1 MSDTPSARNWTLLT
15 TVLTALNPILLLVG
29 GWYLNANIEGAKLEI
44 EAASARILDLRTA
57 AEANSIANRT
67 RVDKV
72 KVISDFINDL
82 TGPDERRRQLAI
94 EAIFIALPDEA
105 VRLVKAVER
114 FSAAGDKGG
123 ERDVTAARDALDNTR
138 VRLVN
143 EMFADDRTTR
153 IEALHTLQR
162 GWTDDPILFGML
174 LDRATRDAEAR
185 AAAGWPPRPT
195 TKPAE
200 QQWAS
205 LSNTAEFL
213 TAIRPPTD
221 PALRARILAF
231 AKTAERNSDDTARF
245 AGVIARKMAP

>member
-1 MSDTPSARNWTLLT
+1 MSDASSARAWTLLP

-29 GWYLNANIEGAKLEI
+29 GWYVNANVERTKLEI
-44 EAASARILDLRTA
+44 EAASARIQDLRTA
-57 AEANSIANRT
+57 AEANSIVSRS

-94 EAIFIALPDEA
+94 EAIFIALPDDA
-105 VRLVKAVER
+105 ARLVKAVER
-114 FSAAGDKGG
+114 FGAATGKGG
-123 ERDVTAARDALDNTR
+123 ERDVTAARDALDYTR

-153 IEALHTLQR
+153 VEALHALQR
-162 GWTDDPILFGML
+162 GWTDDPALVGL
-174 LDRATRDAEAR
+174 LVDRAMRDAEAR

-213 TAIRPPTD
+213 SAIRQPDD

-231 AKTAERNSDDTARF
+231 AKAAERNSDDTARF
-245 AGVIARKMAP
+245 ASAIARKMAQ